1 MCCLRDL
8 NDESGLDKNK
18 YEEILKIIKSVDNNY
33 SFTNNLWTTNIKKIQ
48 RNYVVYEQ
56 LKNFARHKLV
66 VTDRLHGLIFSL
78 ITNTPCIVISAF
90 NHKLKEFTEMLKDNK
105 SIIFIDKNID
115 KLPESIDKFLNKK
128 NIVKNEFS
136 TNLLITAKIILEDN
150 NK

>member
-1 MCCLRDL
+1 MQKCYESLDLALNLNFDYGYNRNGIMCCLRDL

-66 VTDRLHGLIFSL
+66 VTDRLLVYIFS
-78 ITNTPCIVISAF
+78 NY
-90 NHKLKEFTEMLKDNK
+90 
-105 SIIFIDKNID
+105 
-115 KLPESIDKFLNKK
+115 
-128 NIVKNEFS
+128 
-136 TNLLITAKIILEDN
+136 
-150 NK
+150 